1 MTAPLESSFQ
11 NEVFK
16 KAVED
21 VLPYAIPVTLE
32 NCDDYKVGKVLIY
45 SKKPLEPVAQLKFTG
60 CSIESLLVDGQKI
73 TITTACNDLHVTGKA
88 FSSLMAKINLDA
100 DQDLSLL
107 FGGSLDFSGG
117 QDKDLDVVTD
127 FGKIL
132 QIPSDLVAK
141 VINNKLYL
149 KVEHPT
155 VQEAINNGSIIFFIH
170 TIFESE
176 HVKLSAKIIKDIT
189 EEEGKDG
196 KVKVKEEAKES
207 VDEEHTFSKGSMAF
221 LLR

>member
-1 MTAPLESSFQ
+1 MLESLFQ

-32 NCDDYKVGKVLIY
+32 NCGDYKVGRVLVY

-60 CSIESLLVDGQKI
+60 CSIENLLADGQKI
-73 TITTACNDLHVTGKA
+73 TITIASNNLHVTGKSV
-88 FSSLMAKINLDA
+88 SSLMVKANLDA
-100 DQDLSLL
+100 DLDLSLL
-107 FGGSLDFSGG
+107 FGGSLDFSDG
-117 QDKDLDVVTD
+117 QDRDLDVVTD

-132 QIPSDLVAK
+132 QISSDLVAK
-141 VINNKLYL
+141 VINNNLYL

-155 VQEAINNGSIIFFIH
+155 VQEAINNGGVIFFIH

-176 HVKLSAKIIKDIT
+176 HVKLSAKLFNGTT
-189 EEEGKDG
+189 EGAGEDVKA
-196 KVKVKEEAKES
+196 KVKEDTKKG
-207 VDEEHTFSKGSMAF
+207 VDDQHTSCKGTVF
-221 LLR
+221 LLK